1 MCRLDLPM
9 QVRRKPAAKSNLGHE
24 RMKRLVTQLSTY
36 VRADAGI
43 PTRWEKVDLQ
53 RILLDA
59 LLEASHHSQGQ
70 TISIGAAEPVVIL
83 GDRHHLR
90 QLFLILVDSALKHTP
105 QSGTVEAALRQIGE
119 RVSVTI
125 EDHGDGIRPEEI
137 LWVHELIDTEDPTR
151 SMSHVDTGLSLTIA
165 AWIVEQHGGGLSLA
179 NELGKGTKATV
190 CLPVYCTGESL
201 RQPVQA
207 ISRWPSA
214 PSTN

>member
-105 QSGTVEAALRQIGE
+105 QSGT
-119 RVSVTI
+119 I